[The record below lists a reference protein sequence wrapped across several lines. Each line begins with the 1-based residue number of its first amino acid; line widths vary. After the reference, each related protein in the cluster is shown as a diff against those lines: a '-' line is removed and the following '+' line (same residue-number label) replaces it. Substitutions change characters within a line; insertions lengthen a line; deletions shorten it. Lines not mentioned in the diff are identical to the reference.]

1 MADVKEIDSHTIS
14 DIVFSE
20 VAPLWIREQEK
31 NLAQTTCDRYGTML
45 ELYILPVIGGR
56 KVLDF
61 TSEDADRI
69 VKQIMEENQDRG
81 KRGGGLKGGS
91 LTLIR
96 FIINNMI
103 SFAEDADGSKEKFEI
118 PKSEK
123 DSFLALT
130 RQELEKVTWCARH
143 NRCPEMLGVLLMIFM
158 GIRILIWIAG
168 RSGFISLCT
177 G

>member
-1 MADVKEIDSHTIS
+1 MADVKEKDSHALS
-14 DIVFSE
+14 EIVFSD

-45 ELYILPVIGGR
+45 ELYILPVIGER

-69 VKQIMEENQDRG
+69 VKQIMEENQGRG

-96 FIINNMI
+96 FIIQ
-103 SFAEDADGSKEKFEI
+103 
-118 PKSEK
+118 
-123 DSFLALT
+123 T
-130 RQELEKVTWCARH
+130 
-143 NRCPEMLGVLLMIFM
+143 
-158 GIRILIWIAG
+158 
-168 RSGFISLCT
+168 
-177 G
+177 